1 MNSINNIKELRKI
14 EKELDNMSQDNLT
27 VIYNII
33 KNNNENITRK
43 SDCFLVNLGTLKSNT
58 ITEILNFI
66 KFLEENKKILEKDE
80 LEKQQYKEEYILSN
94 E

>member
-1 MNSINNIKELRKI
+1 MNNIKELRKI
-14 EKELDNMSQDNLT
+14 EKEIDNMSHDNLT

-43 SDCFLVNLGTLKSNT
+43 SDCFLVNLGTLKPET
-58 ITEILNFI
+58 TKEILNFI
-66 KFLEENKKILEKDE
+66 IFLEENKKILEKDE
-80 LEKQQYKEEYILSN
+80 LEKQQYKEEYILNN